1 MFQLDL
7 WEKAAECQRALE
19 GAESNQRQILTDVRD
34 LWIGLAN
41 ARNFLTGAEFDQQI
55 KTLDSIQADL
65 IKPATIKIH

>member
-19 GAESNQRQILTDVRD
+19 GAKSNQRQILTDVRD

-41 ARNFLTGAEFDQQI
+41 AKPFLTEAESTD
-55 KTLDSIQADL
+55 KSKRSTVLM
-65 IKPATIKIH
+65 PT

>member
-19 GAESNQRQILTDVRD
+19 GAESNRRQILTDVRD

-41 ARNFLTGAEFDQQI
+41 VKSFLTEAEVDRQI
-55 KTLDSIQADL
+55 QSINRIHADL
-65 IKPATIKIH
+65 IKSATIH